1 MVNIAK
7 KASEENGYEF
17 LRGAFREE
25 QTLLEQKLGMAKR
38 TVTHDGVMGSVGEQH
53 WIEILRKYLPR
64 RYAVDSSIIIDSEGH
79 TSEQIDVVIYD
90 PQYTPTLLGQE
101 AHFYVPAEAVY
112 AIFDSKQKINKQLL
126 NATADK
132 AASVR
137 RLKRT
142 SVPIQH
148 SDGERPAKKP
158 FDITAGILALE
169 VEWSEGFGKTFQ
181 EVIKNGEFESDRF
194 VDCGCGLN
202 HGSFDM
208 HNREHALSIGPKDQ
222 GLAFFLFRLL
232 GKLQSLGTVPA
243 IDWNAY
249 ARIIAEQGN

>member
-7 KASEENGYEF
+7 KASEEDGYEF
-17 LRGAFREE
+17 LRSAFREE
-25 QTLLEQKLGMAKR
+25 QTLLEKKLAMAKR
-38 TVTHDGVMGSVGEQH
+38 TVTHDGVMGSVGEKH

-64 RYAVDSSIIIDSEGH
+64 RYAVDSAIIIDSEGH
-79 TSEQIDVVIYD
+79 TSEQIDIVIYD

-101 AHFYVPAEAVY
+101 SHFYVPAEAVY
-112 AIFDSKQKINKQLL
+112 AVFDSKQKINKQLL
-126 NATADK
+126 NAAADK

-142 SVPIQH
+142 SVPIHH
-148 SDGERPAKKP
+148 SDGLRPAKKP
-158 FDITAGILALE
+158 FDIMAGILALE
-169 VEWSEGFGKTFQ
+169 AEWSEGFGQTFQ
-181 EVIKNGEFESDRF
+181 YLIKNGEFESDRF
-194 VDCGCGLN
+194 VDCGCGLS

-208 HNREHALSIGPKDQ
+208 HNPEHTLSIGPKDQ
-222 GLAFFLFRLL
+222 GLAFFIFRLL

-249 ARIIAEQGN
+249 AQVISKSG